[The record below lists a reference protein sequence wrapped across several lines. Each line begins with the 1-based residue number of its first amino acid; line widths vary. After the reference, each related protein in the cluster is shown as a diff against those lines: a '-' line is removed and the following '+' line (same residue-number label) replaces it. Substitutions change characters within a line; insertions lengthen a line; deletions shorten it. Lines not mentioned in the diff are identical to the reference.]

1 MQLDFFDSN
10 CILGK
15 IIKPTPMTPTTNDE
29 ILDELSRVGVTRVLA
44 SHAYALQGDITTGNN
59 EILEMSRDRNNISPM
74 WVIPQHSLLDIPD
87 PETYVTDM
95 LAKGVKAVRVE
106 PTIYNGYFVEEW
118 ALGPLWRKLEEQRI
132 PVFIGGSDIGK
143 YPDQPRTGFSPS
155 NLYQISQTFPDLP
168 LVIYKLNF
176 SSIRVIVALMK
187 QCENLYVENSYFTAH
202 NGIEFL
208 VEMVG
213 ANRVIFGSGMPW
225 SPPGPAALSI
235 AFASI
240 SKLDKELI
248 AEKNLNSL
256 LEKVRT

>member
-1 MQLDFFDSN
+1 MKIDFFDSN

-15 IIKPTPMTPTTNDE
+15 IIKPTPKTPATNLE
-29 ILDELSRVGVTRVLA
+29 IMEELSRVGVTRVLA
-44 SHAYALQGDITTGNN
+44 THAHALQGDITTGNN
-59 EILEMSRDRNNISPM
+59 EILEISQDQSHISPM

-87 PETYVTDM
+87 PETYVADM
-95 LAKGVKAVRVE
+95 LRKGVRAVRVE
-106 PTIYNGYFVEEW
+106 PTIYNGYFCEEW
-118 ALGPLWRKLEEQRI
+118 ALGPLWRELEKQRI
-132 PVFIGGSDIGK
+132 PVFIGGSDVGK
-143 YPDQPRTGFSPS
+143 YPDQPRTGFSPE

-176 SSIRVIVALMK
+176 SSIRVIVPMMK
-187 QCENLYVENSYFTAH
+187 QCKNLYVENSYFTAH
-202 NGIEFL
+202 NGVEFL

-240 SKLDKELI
+240 SRLQKELI
-248 AEKNLNSL
+248 AEKNLESL
-256 LEKVRT
+256 LEQVLT